1 MKKTFLLLL
10 LSLSMVVYS
19 CKNSEEKTETTE
31 SDPNVMEQ
39 ADENYQMYTG
49 EYLYMEGEKS
59 GVLMGSN
66 FIYGAVIDDK
76 AQELA
81 AQVAEVKKDS
91 LDMVPVVVRGEVMK
105 NPNLKEEGSAWEEV
119 ITIKEIIAVSEK
131 PSEADIK
138 IEETKN

>member
-19 CKNSEEKTETTE
+19 CKNGEEKTETTE
-31 SDPNVMEQ
+31 SDPNLMEQ
-39 ADENYQMYTG
+39 AEEDYQMYTG
-49 EYLYMEGEKS
+49 EYLYMEGEQS
-59 GVLMGSN
+59 AVLMGSN
-66 FIYGAVIDDK
+66 FIYGVVIDDM
-76 AQELA
+76 ALELA
-81 AQVAEVKKDS
+81 AQIAEIEKDS

-105 NPNLKEEGSAWEEV
+105 NPDLKEEGSAWEEV

>member
-10 LSLSMVVYS
+10 LSLSLVVYS
-19 CKNSEEKTETTE
+19 CKNGEEKTETTE
-31 SDPNVMEQ
+31 NDPNLMEQ
-39 ADENYQMYTG
+39 TDEGYQMYTG

-66 FIYGAVIDDK
+66 FIYGVVIDEK
-76 AQELA
+76 AEELA

-105 NPNLKEEGSAWEEV
+105 NPNLKEQGSAWEEV
-119 ITIKEIIAVSEK
+119 IAIKEIIAVSEK